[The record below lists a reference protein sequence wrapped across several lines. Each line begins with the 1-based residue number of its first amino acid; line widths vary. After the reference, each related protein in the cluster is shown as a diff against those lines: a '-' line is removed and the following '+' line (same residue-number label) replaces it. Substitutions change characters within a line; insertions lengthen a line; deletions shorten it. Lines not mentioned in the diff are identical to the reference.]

1 MSDHVLTCKPKTW
14 TSLWRNTNRRIPH
27 GKEYLT
33 VSSDSNPQEAVKLA
47 IKHVWKI
54 SAWTLAVGLRYRARS
69 RAGTMLTGAACWQ
82 FVSTITFS
90 LYHMWLFDLLIR
102 ILGDLVLTREK
113 VTLWNCLPSF
123 FFLFILVVSFCMFV
137 SVVTSLYSPSPFFVL
152 SLCLSITRSHSL
164 SRSHTH
170 TPSFSNTHTHIR
182 EHIRIHID
190 THLIH
195 TREHTLTHTRAHA
208 FVSTYY
214 RKCFLSFSSFFYIF
228 SVRFFKFFY
237 FILFFINRFP

>member
-1 MSDHVLTCKPKTW
+1 MSDYVSTCKPKTW

-27 GKEYLT
+27 GKEYLS

-123 FFLFILVVSFCMFV
+123 FLSFYSCRFFLYVRVSCY
-137 SVVTSLYSPSPFFVL
+137 LPLHPSPPFFFF
-152 SLCLSITRSHSL
+152 CLYVCP
-164 SRSHTH
+164 SRAHILPLVHNTH
-170 TPSFSNTHTHIR
+170 APSFSNTHTHIH
-182 EHIRIHID
+182 EHILIHIYVYY

-195 TREHTLTHTRAHA
+195 THEHTLTHERA
-208 FVSTYY
+208 
-214 RKCFLSFSSFFYIF
+214 RLCFYLLQKMFSL
-228 SVRFFKFFY
+228 
-237 FILFFINRFP
+237 LF

>member
-1 MSDHVLTCKPKTW
+1 MSDRVSTCKPKTW

-27 GKEYLT
+27 GKEYLS

-123 FFLFILVVSFCMFV
+123 FLSFYSCRFFLYVRVSCY
-137 SVVTSLYSPSPFFVL
+137 LPLHPSPPFFFLL
-152 SLCLSITRSHSL
+152 SLCLSITRSHSP
-164 SRSHTH
+164 SRSQYTR
-170 TPSFSNTHTHIR
+170 TPSFSNTHIYVNTSSFTYVYITHISF
-182 EHIRIHID
+182 
-190 THLIH
+190 THMN
-195 TREHTLTHTRAHA
+195 TPSHTRARA
-208 FVSTYY
+208 PLFLLTTENFFSPFLVSSIFSPFVS
-214 RKCFLSFSSFFYIF
+214 SSFF
-228 SVRFFKFFY
+228 
-237 FILFFINRFP
+237 